1 MADFALPPK
10 LTLVEARA
18 VHAQLEAA
26 AKAGAAGAWSVQAA
40 GLAQFDTSALAVLLA
55 ARRLGAQAVLG
66 APAKL
71 KALAELYGVAE
82 LLALQEPT

>member
-66 APAKL
+66 TPAKL